1 MSKFADFEIPYLTIS
16 EQEIFVKVY
25 DYISESIGSFNMCNF
40 FYRMI
45 DVMVEQ
51 LYLSD
56 EFEKYNIRMI
66 ENVLLLE
73 KLPKNDQQ
81 YKALEDIY
89 VKCNDS
95 NSPILANML
104 KAIDVENMIYGI

>member
-1 MSKFADFEIPYLTIS
+1 
-16 EQEIFVKVY
+16 
-25 DYISESIGSFNMCNF
+25 
-40 FYRMI
+40 
-45 DVMVEQ
+45 
-51 LYLSD
+51 
-56 EFEKYNIRMI
+56 MI

>member
-73 KLPKNDQQ
+73 KLPKNDQR

>member
-1 MSKFADFEIPYLTIS
+1 
-16 EQEIFVKVY
+16 
-25 DYISESIGSFNMCNF
+25 MCNF

-73 KLPKNDQQ
+73 KLPKNDQR

>member
-1 MSKFADFEIPYLTIS
+1 
-16 EQEIFVKVY
+16 
-25 DYISESIGSFNMCNF
+25 
-40 FYRMI
+40 MI

-73 KLPKNDQQ
+73 KLPKNDQR

-89 VKCNDS
+89 VS
-95 NSPILANML
+95 VMIQILQYWRICL
-104 KAIDVENMIYGI
+104 KPLM

>member
-1 MSKFADFEIPYLTIS
+1 
-16 EQEIFVKVY
+16 
-25 DYISESIGSFNMCNF
+25 
-40 FYRMI
+40 MI

-73 KLPKNDQQ
+73 KI
-81 YKALEDIY
+81 A
-89 VKCNDS
+89 
-95 NSPILANML
+95 
-104 KAIDVENMIYGI
+104 

>member
-1 MSKFADFEIPYLTIS
+1 MTIYLKALALLICVIS
-16 EQEIFVKVY
+16 
-25 DYISESIGSFNMCNF
+25 

-66 ENVLLLE
+66 E
-73 KLPKNDQQ
+73 
-81 YKALEDIY
+81 
-89 VKCNDS
+89 KCS
-95 NSPILANML
+95 IVRKIA
-104 KAIDVENMIYGI
+104 